1 MKIEEIDGLIMY
13 VDDGDYSSM
22 RRAVTTE
29 ARVAQLQKAL
39 AIIHN
44 IDIIATDKQV
54 N

>member
-1 MKIEEIDGLIMY
+1 MY

-22 RRAVTTE
+22 RRAVITE

-54 N
+54 NWLW